1 MKWLEPDMMDI
12 LITAGVLGMISW
24 FSYTLGYAKAVY
36 DRECRDAQNIGLDD
50 VQSAEDAARRTP

>member
-1 MKWLEPDMMDI
+1 MMEL

-24 FSYTLGYAKAVY
+24 FSYTLGYARATH
-36 DRECRDAQNIGLDD
+36 DRACHDAQNIGLDD